1 MNDGDG
7 NGGTAKSPIMDK
19 VHHVADRAK
28 DLAGQG
34 KAVAS
39 GASDAVIEHTRENPY
54 AALAAAF
61 GVGYVLGG
69 GLFSN
74 TTVRLLGLGVK
85 LATVPLVQNMLLDV
99 AEVALDSAL
108 AQGRK
113 IQPEPQ
119 PAAAA
124 PSSTGAPRA

>member
-1 MNDGDG
+1 MSDG
-7 NGGTAKSPIMDK
+7 NGSGTSPLMDK
-19 VHHVADRAK
+19 VHDVAGRAK

-34 KAVAS
+34 RAAAS
-39 GASDAVIEHTRENPY
+39 GATDAVIEHTRENPY

-69 GLFSN
+69 GLFSK

-85 LATVPLVQNMLLDV
+85 LAAVPVVQNMLLDV

-113 IQPEPQ
+113 IQQPQ
-119 PAAAA
+119 AAAAA
-124 PSSTGAPRA
+124 PSAPGAPRA